1 MLVTTIGSKIL
12 APSERNIT
20 PALGLNHTFTLLFYQ
35 DFVPMELINCS
46 ILDSSVNGQYR

>member
-1 MLVTTIGSKIL
+1 MLVTTIVDKFL

-35 DFVPMELINCS
+35 DFVPMELINGS
-46 ILDSSVNGQYR
+46 ILDSSVNAEDR